1 MKKMNNVI
9 SSLSFKNVNFAYE
22 ESKNIFA
29 ESISV
34 EFQIG
39 SINVVTGENGCGKST
54 LLNLPLGIWNNYSG
68 FIYMDKEDMKAFD
81 KEHLRNLVSY
91 AFQMPAIVKD
101 TILSNIAWG
110 KTIEIERIVRLVEAI
125 NFRDDIESKPQS
137 FHTIIDRE
145 ALSQGQLQKME
156 IARVLYTDSPIM
168 IFDEP
173 TSNLDVKSVHALIRL
188 LKEIKHQHL
197 IIIIS
202 HDDRIIQ
209 EADYKLRL

>member
-1 MKKMNNVI
+1 
-9 SSLSFKNVNFAYE
+9 
-22 ESKNIFA
+22 
-29 ESISV
+29 
-34 EFQIG
+34 
-39 SINVVTGENGCGKST
+39 
-54 LLNLPLGIWNNYSG
+54 
-68 FIYMDKEDMKAFD
+68 
-81 KEHLRNLVSY
+81 
-91 AFQMPAIVKD
+91 
-101 TILSNIAWG
+101 
-110 KTIEIERIVRLVEAI
+110 
-125 NFRDDIESKPQS
+125 
-137 FHTIIDRE
+137 
-145 ALSQGQLQKME
+145 ME